1 MVTLMMASEEN
12 CFSQLFTG
20 RHLLPIA
27 DRLKLKT
34 DPQVLQIKRKRTH
47 VKEKSHASLV
57 TVWP

>member
-20 RHLLPIA
+20 RPLLPIA

-34 DPQVLQIKRKRTH
+34 DPQVLQIKRTH